1 MKKIS
6 LFLMMITACMLM
18 TAGVFAQSD
27 DMVLIGGIES
37 ETPISRM
44 VWDKSGEWV
53 TLVTGDLYNQ
63 FHIEPEMM
71 VQADGSSIE
80 TRSGRSYDFGSKAY
94 TQTTVG
100 GSGVMAALSDD
111 RQTIFVWE
119 EPANSEKAVKTI
131 EPGFMMLSVSV
142 SDDGSMILADSAEE
156 IRTVVY
162 AAKDGAPVYD
172 LEGFSTAAPVYDS
185 VLSGDGSRVVWHSR
199 GTFAVQDAETGSFGK
214 TVSLWDFASSY
225 ALAPDNDTLAVG
237 IINDDY
243 ESGAVIFFDP
253 QTGTETGRT
262 LFGKTAPQELA
273 YSADGSVLM
282 AANGAVLYRIDPRS
296 FEIEDQVTFIS
307 GGESDLRIS
316 RIAPSP
322 DGTSCAVAL
331 SSGKVYIVRDR
342 R

>member
-1 MKKIS
+1 MKKIC
-6 LFLMMITACMLM
+6 LFLLMITACLLM
-18 TAGVFAQSD
+18 TAGVFAQTGN
-27 DMVLIGGIES
+27 MELIGTIDSES
-37 ETPISRM
+37 PVSRM
-44 VWDKSGEWV
+44 VWDQTGEWV
-53 TLVTGDLYNQ
+53 TLVSADQYLQ
-63 FHIEPEMM
+63 LHAEPEKMA
-71 VQADGSSIE
+71 QEDGSSIE
-80 TRSGRSYDFGSKAY
+80 SRNSREYDFGSKSY
-94 TQTTVG
+94 TQATVG
-100 GSGVMAALSDD
+100 GSGVMAALSED
-111 RQTIFVWE
+111 RQTIFVWD

-172 LEGFSTAAPVYDS
+172 LDGFSTAAPVYDS

-225 ALAPDNDTLAVG
+225 ALAPDNDALAVG

-253 QTGTETGRT
+253 QTGAETGRT

-307 GGESDLRIS
+307 GGTGDLRIS

-331 SSGKVYIVRDR
+331 SSGKVYIVRNR
-342 R
+342 S

>member
-1 MKKIS
+1 MKKNI
-6 LFLMMITACMLM
+6 LFIIMILVCLLL
-18 TAGVFAQSD
+18 TAGVFAQGSD
-27 DMVLIGGIES
+27 MELIGSIES
-37 ETPISRM
+37 DTPISRM
-44 VWDKSGEWV
+44 VWDPAGEWV
-53 TLVTGDLYNQ
+53 TLVSADQYLQ
-63 FHIEPEMM
+63 FRPEKEIKA
-71 VQADGSSIE
+71 QPDD
-80 TRSGRSYDFGSKAY
+80 SGRSYDFGSKSY
-94 TQTTVG
+94 TQATVG
-100 GSGVMAALSDD
+100 GSGVMAALSED
-111 RQTIFVWE
+111 RQTIFVWD

-131 EPGFMMLSVSV
+131 EPGFTMLSVSV

-172 LEGFSTAAPVYDS
+172 LGGFSTAAPVYDS

-225 ALAPDNDTLAVG
+225 ALAPDNDALAVG

-253 QTGTETGRT
+253 QTGVETGRT

-282 AANGAVLYRIDPRS
+282 AANGTVLYRIDPRS

-322 DGTSCAVAL
+322 DGTSCAAVL
-331 SSGKVYIVRDR
+331 NNGKVYIVRNK
-342 R
+342 